1 MARSSETYEMACIF
15 TGGETTAAVQIRDPA
30 SGEELWIPLSQV
42 EQMHRPSSHKG
53 EGVIVMTRWIAE
65 KKGLL

>member
-1 MARSSETYEMACIF
+1 MSCVFKRETD
-15 TGGETTAAVQIRDPA
+15 AAVKILDPA

-42 EQMHRPSSHKG
+42 EEMHRGNTGLGPGTIK
-53 EGVIVMTRWIAE
+53 MTDWIAE